1 MSDILGKVFSD
12 FTHSPN
18 LQHQQDTQ
26 QQHTTNIQKVDEETV
41 PDPTSPFKKEAVE
54 RQDEVNSSAT
64 VVTKGTGA
72 NQNSTSPFRVNKEV
86 TRTDTA
92 LSPLTKEVKPS
103 ESEKATRTDPVRSPL
118 PNVASCEEKDADP
131 TVHNQPLKEST

>member
-1 MSDILGKVFSD
+1 MSDIFGKNISD

-41 PDPTSPFKKEAVE
+41 PDPTSHFKKEAVE
-54 RQDEVNSSAT
+54 RLDEVNSSAT
-64 VVTKGTGA
+64 VVTKGTVA
-72 NQNSTSPFRVNKEV
+72 DQNPTSPFRVNKEV

-92 LSPLTKEVKPS
+92 PSPITKEIEPS
-103 ESEKATRTDPVRSPL
+103 ESEKATRTDPL
-118 PNVASCEEKDADP
+118 PS
-131 TVHNQPLKEST
+131 LM